1 VWQSIELEREPFESE
16 ERMELR
22 RREEETT
29 NMARLQ
35 RKGSTNQ
42 ESGNKERVES
52 LEARVL
58 NTEGELWLLKQE
70 LRNVVMDLVELKEAR
85 NHSNMRKP
93 TSAEKSG
100 GQDRRLGD
108 ALMEFS
114 SPICGLPES
123 ATDPSEHGRQ
133 LRTKVG
139 IQHNV

>member
-93 TSAEKSG
+93 TSA
-100 GQDRRLGD
+100 
-108 ALMEFS
+108 
-114 SPICGLPES
+114 
-123 ATDPSEHGRQ
+123 
-133 LRTKVG
+133 
-139 IQHNV
+139 